1 METKL
6 LTSDNELVARFLEGD
21 PEGFDHLLERYRQ
34 RVFSYILLNVR
45 KRDLAEDI
53 FQDTFIKVF
62 RSLQEGRYRDDG
74 KFAPWVLRIAHNL
87 IIDHFR
93 RENQMPTISRDN
105 YNSDILDDRQ
115 FTEKAQEDRLIEK
128 QIGQDIRLLL
138 DELPADQKEVV
149 LLRHYLGMSFK
160 EIADHTQVSINT
172 ALGRMRYAVL
182 NLRKLVEE
190 RNIVVSI

>member
-6 LTSDNELVARFLEGD
+6 LTSDNELVARFIAGD
-21 PEGFDHLLERYRQ
+21 PEGFDNLLERYRQ

-93 RENQMPTISRDN
+93 RENQMPTISRDS
-105 YNSDILDDRQ
+105 YETDILDDRQ
-115 FTEKAQEDRLIEK
+115 FTEKATEDRLIEQ
-128 QIGQDIRLLL
+128 QIGRDIRHLL
-138 DELPADQKEVV
+138 DELPADQKEVI

-190 RNIVVSI
+190 RNIVVSV